1 LYYIR
6 KMLNLTRWISGE
18 LCFPYD
24 IVYHKGSVTVLW
36 QVAYATYLGETAN
49 RKGDLRII
57 P

>member
-1 LYYIR
+1 
-6 KMLNLTRWISGE
+6 MLNLTRWISGE